1 MEDKSN
7 MEITDKELEKI
18 NRYAVKPLKRE
29 DVYLFSVVLC
39 DNEIDRDCEKF
50 SEQALRELAP
60 MYEGRTGIFDHDPK
74 GENQSARI
82 YETEVK
88 TYDDRMTSDGKKYC
102 ALTGKAYMVRTESN
116 KSLIA
121 EIDGGIKKEVSVG
134 CQIKSRIC
142 SICGTDINVSS
153 CAHVKGRYYGEKL
166 CFHILE
172 NPTDAY
178 EWSFVAVPA
187 QRNAGVTKTCKGGN
201 TFLQGNYEERKKL
214 ALACENLRE
223 DIIKL
228 SYFAKPL
235 KSAESVFK
243 MTEDMNFDELLKLK
257 KALEKETSETTVS
270 QDSFITEDI
279 SENNDNYR
287 I

>member
-1 MEDKSN
+1 M
-7 MEITDKELEKI
+7 
-18 NRYAVKPLKRE
+18 
-29 DVYLFSVVLC
+29 
-39 DNEIDRDCEKF
+39 
-50 SEQALRELAP
+50 
-60 MYEGRTGIFDHDPK
+60 RTNK
-74 GENQSARI
+74 G
-82 YETEVK
+82 V
-88 TYDDRMTSDGKKYC
+88 
-102 ALTGKAYMVRTESN
+102 
-116 KSLIA
+116 
-121 EIDGGIKKEVSVG
+121 
-134 CQIKSRIC
+134 
-142 SICGTDINVSS
+142 NVSKVADS
-153 CAHVKGRYYGEKL
+153 IIMENRLKKL
-166 CFHILE
+166 SANKE
-172 NPTDAY
+172 
-178 EWSFVAVPA
+178 
-187 QRNAGVTKTCKGGN
+187 RNAGVKKTCKGGN
-201 TFLQGNYEERKKL
+201 AFLQGNYEERKKL